1 MENTSCKNEELELI
15 IRSKNVVRFKAGAD
29 LSGKLNR
36 VVAEVNEDLQ
46 DELQTTEIKIHLTS
60 EFCAID
66 QQA

>member
-46 DELQTTEIKIHLTS
+46 DEQQSTEIKIHLTS
-60 EFCAID
+60 EFCAMD

>member
-1 MENTSCKNEELELI
+1 MENTTCKNEELELI

-46 DELQTTEIKIHLTS
+46 DEQQSTEIKIHLTS
-60 EFCAID
+60 EICAID